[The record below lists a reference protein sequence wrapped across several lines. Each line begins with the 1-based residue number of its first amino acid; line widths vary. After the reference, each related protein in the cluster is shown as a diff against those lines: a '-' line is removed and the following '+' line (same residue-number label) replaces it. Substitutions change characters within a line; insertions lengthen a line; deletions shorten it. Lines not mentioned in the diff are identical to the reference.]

1 MNFNVKWQFAAS
13 LVVVYPTGM
22 VEFKTNKDLK
32 RADMVRGRAC
42 RLQGARKNEQGIKS
56 EKEKKHIAI

>member
-1 MNFNVKWQFAAS
+1 V
-13 LVVVYPTGM
+13 LYPAG
-22 VEFKTNKDLK
+22 VLEFKTGKDLK
-32 RADMVRGRAC
+32 MVDMVRGMAC

>member
-1 MNFNVKWQFAAS
+1 LVAS
-13 LVVVYPTGM
+13 FVVVYPTGM